1 MQDKRPAKWLKN
13 GSAKIASIPMILTV
27 IVVFIGCTLWTVIYS
42 FSKSKLLPKPLF
54 SYTELFSI
62 PVPTWLAKDGS
73 WDVSIISGFIEK
85 NFAGLS
91 QYERLWSTQRWLESV
106 DNLAFYT
113 VFALIISLVLGF
125 LLAAVLDQKIRF
137 ENTFR
142 TIFLYPYAMS
152 AIVTGLVWQ
161 WILNPSFGFEK
172 LFHSLGFENVEFA
185 ILQNPDT
192 VMIGILIAGIWQS
205 TGLIMAL
212 MLAGLRGIDGDI
224 WKAAKIDGIPVWKT
238 YLFIV
243 IPMMRPVFFT
253 SLVLISVGII
263 KLYDLIIAM
272 TSGGPGFSSQVPA
285 MYVMEYM
292 FRAQNIGQGLAASTM
307 MLVTVL
313 IIVIPWKI
321 IEAKSDK
328 AS

>member
-1 MQDKRPAKWLKN
+1 MQDKRPAQWLKN

-27 IVVFIGCTLWTVIYS
+27 LIIFVGCTAWTVVYS
-42 FSKSKLLPKPLF
+42 FTKSRLLPKKIF
-54 SYTELFSI
+54 EWQELFSI
-62 PVPTWLAKDGS
+62 PVPQWLAKDGQFE
-73 WDVSIISGFIEK
+73 VSIITGFIEK
-85 NFAGLS
+85 SFVGLK
-91 QYERLWSTQRWLESV
+91 QYERLWSNTRWVESV

-125 LLAAVLDQKIRF
+125 VLAALLDQKIRF

-161 WILNPSFGFEK
+161 WVLNPSFGLEGVMR
-172 LFHSLGFENVEFA
+172 SWGFETFEFA
-185 ILQNPDT
+185 LLQNPDT
-192 VMIGILIAGIWQS
+192 VMVGVLIAGIWQS

-212 MLAGLRGIDGDI
+212 MLAGLRGIDSEL
-224 WKAAKIDGIPVWKT
+224 WSAARIEGIPAWKT
-238 YLFIV
+238 YLFVV

-263 KLYDLIIAM
+263 RIYDLIIAM
-272 TSGGPGFSSQVPA
+272 TNGGPGFSSQVPA
-285 MYVMEYM
+285 IYVMDYM
-292 FRAQNIGQGLAASTM
+292 FKAQNIGQGLAASTM
-307 MLVTVL
+307 MLISVL

-321 IEAKSDK
+321 IESKSSK
-328 AS
+328 A